1 MINYKLRLFTPCSSY
16 GAEEMTPNRNYAYVH
31 FRIQSDTK
39 AFEYAACGHENFRIR
54 KKIFAEKKFSDTC
67 GHGLENGETKN
78 LCFVEITVEILPAF
92 LVKEHSNAPNS
103 GSVNEGVAYLLLV

>member
-1 MINYKLRLFTPCSSY
+1 MRMFFSGYNRIPKHLNTLRVDTKIFVSAKKYL
-16 GAEEMTPNRNYAYVH
+16 RKKK
-31 FRIQSDTK
+31 FRISVDM
-39 AFEYAACGHENFRIR
+39 A
-54 KKIFAEKKFSDTC
+54 
-67 GHGLENGETKN
+67 LENGETKN